1 MIDHIGLFV
10 ADAAKRA
17 DFYEKLL
24 APLGYVKKAA
34 YPTAVCFANDEDGDG
49 IWLESPKDGNPV
61 VPSHVAFRAKTADAI
76 KAFSMRR
83 VSRPAA
89 PTTASPVRA
98 RTTGRATMPRSSMI
112 PMATTSR
119 PCSTTIRRDPTV
131 PAGIMPVNGC

>member
-34 YPTAVCFANDEDGDG
+34 YPTAVA
-49 IWLESPKDGNPV
+49 SPTTRTATASGWNRRRTAIRSCRHTSRSAPRPPM
-61 VPSHVAFRAKTADAI
+61 PSRR
-76 KAFSMRR
+76 SMRR

-89 PTTASPVRA
+89 PTTASPGPAPELRAGLLCRVR
-98 RTTGRATMPRSSMI
+98 P
-112 PMATTSR
+112 
-119 PCSTTIRRDPTV
+119 
-131 PAGIMPVNGC
+131 

>member
-61 VPSHVAFRAKTADAI
+61 VPLRSAPRPPTPSRR
-76 KAFSMRR
+76 SMRR

>member
-61 VPSHVAFRAKTADAI
+61 VPSHVAFRAKTVYVQW
-76 KAFSMRR
+76 F
-83 VSRPAA
+83 
-89 PTTASPVRA
+89 
-98 RTTGRATMPRSSMI
+98 
-112 PMATTSR
+112 
-119 PCSTTIRRDPTV
+119 
-131 PAGIMPVNGC
+131 